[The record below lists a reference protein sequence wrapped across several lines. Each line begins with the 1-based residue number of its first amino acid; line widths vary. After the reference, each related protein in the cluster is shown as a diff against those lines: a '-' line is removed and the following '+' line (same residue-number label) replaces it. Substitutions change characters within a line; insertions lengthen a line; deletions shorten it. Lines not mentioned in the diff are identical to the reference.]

1 MKAEAIDLRI
11 VLIQE
16 LSSQTKGERTNAV
29 GPAVPLSTF
38 LAPYGW
44 PASFTLVVF
53 VRRIKAVI
61 VPRCVLVIDRVILS
75 SDIIKDRV

>member
-1 MKAEAIDLRI
+1 MRS
-11 VLIQE
+11 VLH
-16 LSSQTKGERTNAV
+16 
-29 GPAVPLSTF
+29 VPLSTF

-44 PASFTLVVF
+44 PALLPLVVF

-61 VPRCVLVIDRVILS
+61 VTRCVFMIDRVILS